1 MTAPPTTTPPPGAAA
16 GAAPGPRPARREP
29 TASPTL
35 AAFRL
40 LLSNLVTRARVL
52 SLGALA
58 LVAIILGIALRANP
72 GDDPSKTAA
81 DLIVYGY
88 CLSVL
93 VPVTAL
99 VFASAAFGDLAED
112 GTLVY
117 LWLKPVA
124 RWKLVVAAFAAT
136 LCIAGPVAVVPTT
149 VAAMVSGTGSSMTMG
164 ALAASALATV
174 GYVAVFLGLGLIVR
188 RALAWGLA
196 YILIWE
202 GAVSR
207 VARGA
212 ARASIE
218 VYGRSLFAHL
228 ADRPNPKFAAAN
240 STSVIVVLVI
250 AAAALALTV
259 RVLSRDEVP

>member
-1 MTAPPTTTPPPGAAA
+1 MSEA
-16 GAAPGPRPARREP
+16 RPALAQPQQPPADR
-29 TASPTL
+29 AGSPAV

-40 LLSNLVTRARVL
+40 ILLNLVTRARVL
-52 SLGALA
+52 GLGALG
-58 LVAIILGIALRANP
+58 LIAIVLGVALRFNP
-72 GDDPSKTAA
+72 GDDPSKTASN
-81 DLIVYGY
+81 LIVDGY
-88 CLSVL
+88 CLSLL

-99 VFASAAFGDLAED
+99 VFAAAALGDLAED

-124 RWKLVVAAFAAT
+124 RWKLVAAAFAAT
-136 LCIAGPVAVVPTT
+136 LCIALPVAVVPTT
-149 VAAMVSGTGSSMTMG
+149 LAAAISDTGSALTGG
-164 ALAASALATV
+164 ALAGTALATL
-174 GYVAVFLGLGLIVR
+174 GYVAVFLGLGLLVR

-212 ARASIE
+212 ARLSIQ
-218 VYGRSLFAHL
+218 VYARSLFSHL
-228 ADRPNPKFAAAN
+228 GDRPDPKFSAAL
-240 STSVIVVLVI
+240 STSLIAVIAA

-259 RVLSRDEVP
+259 YLLARDEVP